1 MKNLT
6 ENLKVWRKDRNIT
19 KADYLT
25 FVGNV
30 LEELLEPLYGKKG
43 IENIKE
49 DFIERWIHKEEC
61 EDYSDIRFIIDI
73 LDTIQDIQVFC
84 INETE
89 LMGYDN
95 IKCNEEVFKHINCRK
110 QDPSQ
115 KIEWQQFGANGKWQ
129 KDKNQNPNEIYQP
142 NYEKCRIQEEI
153 KTDKNIPDFF
163 NCNEVV

>member
-1 MKNLT
+1 MSDLT
-6 ENLKVWRKDRNIT
+6 EKLRQWRDDRNIT

-25 FVGNV
+25 FVGNI
-30 LEELLEPLYGKKG
+30 LEELMEPFWSKNAIEINKNEILENYFIGRG
-43 IENIKE
+43 GDINNI
-49 DFIERWIHKEEC
+49 D
-61 EDYSDIRFIIDI
+61 IIDA
-73 LDTIQDIQVFC
+73 IQDIQVFC

-95 IKCNEEVFKHINCRK
+95 IRCNEEVFKHINCRK
-110 QDPSQ
+110 QDPNQ

-129 KDKNQNPNEIYQP
+129 KDKNQNPNEIYEP
-142 NYEKCRIQEEI
+142 NYEACKIQEEI